1 MRERVKNAHRCRAPV
16 RAGGGRDFGRDFRRD
31 RGRRVKTALS
41 ARRSR

>member
-16 RAGGGRDFGRDFRRD
+16 RAGGGRDFRRD